1 MLDRGSLAGH
11 LAALFTIL
19 VWGTTFVST
28 KVLLAAFSPI
38 DILVFR
44 FTIGFIA
51 LILVYPKRLRISDK
65 RQELLFMA
73 AGLAGVTLY
82 FLLENIALTYTYASN
97 VGVIITM
104 APFFTAFFARFFLAE
119 EDFKVN
125 FMIGFIAALSG
136 VFLISFNATTVLQLN
151 PKGDV
156 LALVAAGLWAIYVVL
171 TKKISALGYHTIQTT
186 RRIFFY
192 GILFMI
198 PLLPFFGF
206 SWNLARFS
214 QPIYL
219 INMLF
224 LGVFASAVCF
234 VTWNLAVKRLGAT
247 KTSVYIY
254 LVPVITVVTAVMVL
268 GEKMTLVSVVGILL
282 TILGLLISEKRKLFW
297 KKEGQITEDKQ
308 N

>member
-1 MLDRGSLAGH
+1 MLARDNLVGH
-11 LAALFTIL
+11 LSALFTIL

-28 KVLLAAFSPI
+28 KILLVAFSPI

-51 LILVYPKRLRISDK
+51 LTLVYPKRLRISDK
-65 RQELLFMA
+65 RQEFLFMA

-104 APFFTAFFARFFLAE
+104 APFFTAIFAHFLLAE
-119 EDFKVN
+119 ENLKVH
-125 FMIGFIAALSG
+125 FVIGFIAALIG
-136 VFLISFNATTVLQLN
+136 VFLISFNGTTVLQLN
-151 PKGDV
+151 PKGDFF
-156 LALVAAGLWAIYVVL
+156 ALVAASLWAIYVVL

-206 SWNLARFS
+206 SWNLGRFS

-219 INMLF
+219 INLFF
-224 LGVFASAVCF
+224 LGLFASAVCF

-254 LVPVITVVTAVMVL
+254 LVPVITVVTSVIVL
-268 GEKMTLVSVVGILL
+268 GEKMTLMSVTGILL
-282 TILGLLISEKRKLFW
+282 TLLGLLISEKRKFFW
-297 KKEGQITEDKQ
+297 KKEDQITEYKQ